1 MKIIK
6 DILGRIWAVWGIISF
21 AVTFLIIFIPSMFT
35 YLLPDPKGSVVF
47 IKIAKLW
54 MNVWLRLVG
63 CPVKVTG
70 KNNFVKGTAYIVTCN
85 HNSLMDVPLSSPY
98 IPGANKTIAKKSF
111 AKIPLFGW
119 FYSKGSVLVDRN
131 SDGSRRKSFEDMKRV
146 LKQGMHMCIYP
157 EGTRNRTNEPLKK
170 FYDGAF
176 KLAVETKT
184 PVIPTLIFNTKKALP
199 ANKPFY
205 FLPQRLQMHFLEPVA
220 TGGYTVEQ
228 LKEKVF
234 AIMKDHYTSI
244 IPDPDSYREKSEK

>member
-1 MKIIK
+1 MKLIK
-6 DILGRIWAVWGIISF
+6 EIFGRIWAVWGIISF
-21 AVTFLIIFIPSMFT
+21 AITFLIIFIPSMLT
-35 YLLPDPKGSVVF
+35 YLIPDPKGSIVF
-47 IKIAKLW
+47 IKIARLW

-70 KNNFVKGTAYIVTCN
+70 KNNFAEGTAYIVTCN

-111 AKIPLFGW
+111 AKVPLFGW

-131 SDGSRRKSFEDMKRV
+131 SDASRRKSFEDMKRV

-184 PVIPTLIFNTKKALP
+184 AVIPTLIFNTKKALP
-199 ANKPFY
+199 AHKPFY
-205 FLPQRLQMHFLEPVA
+205 FLPHKLEMHFLEPISPDNN
-220 TGGYTVEQ
+220 TVEQ

-234 AIMKDHYTSI
+234 EIMKAYYTQHADLPGKT
-244 IPDPDSYREKSEK
+244 IPIN

>member
-1 MKIIK
+1 VKIVK
-6 DILGRIWAVWGIISF
+6 DIFGRIWAVWGIISF
-21 AVTFLIIFIPSMFT
+21 AITFLIIFIPSMIT
-35 YLLPDPKGSVVF
+35 YLIPDPKGSIVF
-47 IKIAKLW
+47 IKIARLW

-70 KNNFVKGTAYIVTCN
+70 RNNFAEGAAYIVTCN

-119 FYSKGSVLVDRN
+119 FYSKGSVLVDRS
-131 SDGSRRKSFEDMKRV
+131 SDASRRKSFEDMKRV

-184 PVIPTLIFNTKKALP
+184 AVIPTLIFNTKKALP

-205 FLPQRLQMHFLEPVA
+205 FLPHKLEMHFLEPIPSDN
-220 TGGYTVEQ
+220 TTVEQ

-234 AIMKDHYTSI
+234 AIMKAYYLQHNH
-244 IPDPDSYREKSEK
+244 